1 MSDLSKII
9 AELKRLNEAR
19 PKLKWKWNEEYHY
32 IEYEEENP
40 DIPEGDMYGHAEGK
54 LQVFVANHAD
64 EIIKAMEKGEKYER
78 AYFRL
83 EKRERD
89 E

>member
-1 MSDLSKII
+1 MNNLI
-9 AELKRLNEAR
+9 AELKRLNAA
-19 PKLKWKWNEEYHY
+19 
-32 IEYEEENP
+32 EENARDEFNDYTEKYQQP
-40 DIPEGDMYGHAEGK
+40 NYSWDVEEQLSYKKEEATEAHK
-54 LQVFVANHAD
+54 SFLYNHAD
-64 EIIKAMEKGEKYER
+64 EIIKAMENGEKYER

>member
-1 MSDLSKII
+1 MTPYGII
-9 AELKRLNEAR
+9 EELKRLLAECKNV
-19 PKLKWKWNEEYHY
+19 
-32 IEYEEENP
+32 P
-40 DIPEGDMYGHAEGK
+40 DNKIIAMSTNMKFG
-54 LQVFVANHAD
+54 LFCLNHAD